1 MRIRKDEA
9 VEILIKNRQGTPG
22 QTRRDTFP
30 KTRQRKERA
39 ARRRI
44 QSGWRFFD
52 AMYLRNPSTGAF
64 ETPPDFIQQGTI
76 SATET
81 PCQTQVTYPPG
92 RNPSALAAHI
102 RDVIYASGAAI
113 FNRAR
118 QILPTDAVQ
127 IFVVSN
133 ADSNEYPITD
143 YAEWSGNGWRFN
155 PSQIADIN
163 SFRVLVQR
171 PRSDSNSIVNKF
183 YIGAVG
189 LSGNSKPDGSGDI
202 INLDLT
208 KPLDV
213 VIIPAET
220 ELLADRSD
228 TVQTGTEPNITITWT
243 RQEYFPF
250 AGGFLRDTCYNSE
263 SPIYGANFQ
272 RVWAAM
278 PNVKIYKTVSYLEL
292 PSENGGCLSSG
303 IGGDT
308 TLAGFDIGGSTYL
321 NATFMAR
328 QSNRLIYK

>member
-1 MRIRKDEA
+1 MRIKRDEA
-9 VEILIKNRQGTPG
+9 VEILIKNRQGTRGRP
-22 QTRRDTFP
+22 RRDTFP
-30 KTRQRKERA
+30 KTRSRKERA
-39 ARRRI
+39 GRRRI

-52 AMYLRNPSTGAF
+52 AMYLRNLSTGAF
-64 ETPPDFIQQGTI
+64 ETPADFIQQGTI
-76 SATET
+76 SETET
-81 PCQTQVTYPPG
+81 PCQIQVTYPPG
-92 RNPSALAAHI
+92 RNPSDLSAHI
-102 RDVIYASGAAI
+102 RAVIYASGAAI

-133 ADSNEYPITD
+133 ADSNLYPITD
-143 YAEWSGNGWRFN
+143 YAEWSGNGWQFN
-155 PSQIADIN
+155 PAQIADIN
-163 SFRVLVQR
+163 SFQVLVRR
-171 PRSDSNSIVNKF
+171 PLSDSDSTVAGFK
-183 YIGAVG
+183 IGAVE

-213 VIIPAET
+213 VIIPADT
-220 ELLADRSD
+220 ELTASRVD
-228 TVQTGTEPNITITWT
+228 TVQTGTAPNITITTT

-250 AGGFLRDTCYNSE
+250 AGGFLRDTCYNPE
-263 SPIYGANFQ
+263 LPIYGANFQ

-308 TLAGFDIGGSTYL
+308 TLAGFGISYADGL
-321 NATFMAR
+321 NVAFMAR
-328 QSNRLIYK
+328 QSNQLIYK